1 MTTISYIDN
10 ITEIVKDINSVG
22 DDFNSNDTQM
32 NLVRQLR
39 YIGINYIAYIYIF
52 IIGILAGL
60 ACVKIYYMCIRHKLN
75 VKEDLDNL
83 VNLEHNIVSIVNE
96 FVDAEQAQEI

>member
-1 MTTISYIDN
+1 
-10 ITEIVKDINSVG
+10 
-22 DDFNSNDTQM
+22 
-32 NLVRQLR
+32 
-39 YIGINYIAYIYIF
+39 
-52 IIGILAGL
+52 
-60 ACVKIYYMCIRHKLN
+60 MCIRHKLN